1 MVNQAEFDLRIATY
15 NTEVAQR
22 NLPAW
27 QGTAQ
32 RAIIPGTLATKV
44 KAMMARVV
52 THSRHTNASA
62 KILAIHTEAARTMPG
77 GLCSGGCPPGDSR
90 FQQERPPGCPD
101 SSAQP
106 NPGALDQRLP

>member
-1 MVNQAEFDLRIATY
+1 MMVNLAELDLRIAAH
-15 NTEVAQR
+15 NTNVAQR

-32 RAIIPGTLATKV
+32 RAIVPGILATKV

-62 KILAIHTEAARTMPG
+62 TTGTAH
-77 GLCSGGCPPGDSR
+77 S
-90 FQQERPPGCPD
+90 
-101 SSAQP
+101 
-106 NPGALDQRLP
+106 